1 MSKFSKSLGVWEL
14 PEIDGIKVE
23 LKPRMKD
30 IRLFR
35 SILVSDDNRKNK
47 DLLFNKFSDMMVSM
61 IKEAE
66 PVETEEEIRHFVEL
80 NVNRLFEDAMIAFRW
95 TTKEEMEKSK
105 REGLTELKK
114 SMSSV

>member
-1 MSKFSKSLGVWEL
+1 
-14 PEIDGIKVE
+14 
-23 LKPRMKD
+23 MK
-30 IRLFR
+30 
-35 SILVSDDNRKNK
+35 K
-47 DLLFNKFSDMMVSM
+47 LLFVLIILLSSFSLS
-61 IKEAE
+61 KAE